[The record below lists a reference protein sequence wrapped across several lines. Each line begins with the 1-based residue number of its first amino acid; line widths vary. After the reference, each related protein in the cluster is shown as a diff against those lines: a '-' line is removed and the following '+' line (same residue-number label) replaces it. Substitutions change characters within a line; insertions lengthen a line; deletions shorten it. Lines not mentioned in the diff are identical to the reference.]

1 MRWSRL
7 AFVNRRHLRRGLM
20 KEKDVSSAE
29 ICIARE
35 PHSRAA
41 RQTGQRILQKIK
53 SYSLGR
59 SSGRI
64 LGKYF

>member
-1 MRWSRL
+1 M
-7 AFVNRRHLRRGLM
+7 RRGLM